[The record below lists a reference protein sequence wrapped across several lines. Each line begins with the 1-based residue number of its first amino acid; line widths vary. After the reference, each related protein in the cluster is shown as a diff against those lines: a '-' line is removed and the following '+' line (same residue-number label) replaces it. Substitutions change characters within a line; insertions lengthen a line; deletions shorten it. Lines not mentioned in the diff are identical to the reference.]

1 MSGPDDREQG
11 FDIPFT
17 CRKCGH
23 MLPQSYEDE
32 DGVCFLCTP
41 LTDEQWDIVHEAQR
55 ESEEWEW

>member
-1 MSGPDDREQG
+1 MSEQG

-32 DGVCFLCTP
+32 DGMCYLCTP
-41 LTDEQWDIVHEAQR
+41 LTEEQWEMVYEAQR
-55 ESEEWEW
+55 GEWP